1 MKTAISTFVK
11 EHPVMSFLLADI
23 IVKQGMKTIRVILR
37 GYPDPDTKIVYQGE
51 PSEEDQSGNEESP
64 VT

>member
-37 GYPDPDTKIVYQGE
+37 GYPEPDTKIVYQGDS
-51 PSEEDQSGNEESP
+51 SEEELEGNEESP